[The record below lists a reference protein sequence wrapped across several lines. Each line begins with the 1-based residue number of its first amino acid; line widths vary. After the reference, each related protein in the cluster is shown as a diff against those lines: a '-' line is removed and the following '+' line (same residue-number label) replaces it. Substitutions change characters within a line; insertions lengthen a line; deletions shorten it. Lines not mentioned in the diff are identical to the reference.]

1 MATAGAAGSAQARL
15 KGEFMR
21 RFLMMIGLGFGL
33 AIGLGLVYTLMTNEP
48 ARLFIIAI
56 FMFIL
61 GALIVGVCIIIA
73 NLLMVRAFTGRKEQT
88 TIHYKP
94 PAMSLAPRA
103 DVLPP
108 WSASAVPPGLAAP
121 PTAWPGFGPSQ
132 VGAGPP
138 FPHAIEPRSEDR
150 LDDDEYV
157 A

>member
-61 GALIVGVCIIIA
+61 GALIVGACIIVA

-108 WSASAVPPGLAAP
+108 WSASAVPPS
-121 PTAWPGFGPSQ
+121 AWPGFGPSQ
-132 VGAGPP
+132 MGAGPP
-138 FPHAIEPRSEDR
+138 FPHMVEPRSEDR
-150 LDDDEYV
+150 PDDNEYV